1 MIDRYTLP
9 EFKELWSDQT
19 KFQTQWKVEFKVLEA
34 MEEYGDIPFGVCD
47 RIKSSEHFDKLLD
60 VKRIY
65 ELEGTPD
72 TVARNSLPEQT
83 ADLFEGLMQDRQAE
97 IGAIIKYNVAIATAV
112 ASGDNATRDI
122 LAGILADE
130 DDHLLDIERRLVQ
143 ISQVTRPQWLS
154 LQIG

>member
-1 MIDRYTLP
+1 MNATKNLLEQLQVLLTDELTALDLYSPHRGFAAARGYGTFVGYIDERI
-9 EFKELWSDQT
+9 
-19 KFQTQWKVEFKVLEA
+19 
-34 MEEYGDIPFGVCD
+34 GDERKHAD
-47 RIKSSEHFDKLLD
+47 ML

-130 DDHLLDIERRLVQ
+130 DDHLLDIERRLIQ
-143 ISQVTRPQWLS
+143 ITQVTRPQWLS